1 MNKIFKTKYDVT
13 TGQTK
18 VVSELAN
25 NRQVAS
31 RVEGASVGVG
41 QPKCGV
47 FLGMFKVLP
56 LALLMS
62 GLLSSAAYG
71 ANVWIDVNPNGITGG
86 DNKPSSVWYNGG
98 LSDNK
103 NEVVLL
109 ADGESTTGAKAQ
121 YKNKDFKRTVIIGSR
136 AVGGGNDA
144 TAIGYRAI
152 VGKNLAETNTD
163 DSHQGTAVGYRAFSY
178 GNESVSLGNDT
189 VAYGESSI
197 SIGSDNVGR
206 NIGKYSRTGL
216 SYDIWKLYRQNGSKF
231 NYTGEYAA
239 IDGADPDTSRS
250 KYEAYLSETNPT
262 KPFYRTHNWAFGDS
276 SIAIGSRNVAYGHGS
291 LAMGTLSV
299 AKGDYSTALGTA
311 TLAFGN
317 SSVALGNESY
327 VYAGNSIGV
336 GNEVQAISDGSMV
349 YGYQS
354 YAGGPGSI
362 AIGKRALS
370 NVEPS
375 AHFKQTVEDFGNL
388 WYEGKSTVHAL
399 GMLDNPQNHG
409 KSKDLD
415 GYFLPATE
423 KQSGTEEE
431 KAKGKN
437 GGAVAL
443 GYYVYALGE
452 NSVALGRQ
460 AYSKGDRSIAIGPYA
475 YGGYEKTIAM
485 GYGAKAMSS
494 QSLALGSLSRVE
506 GKNSVALG
514 VEAKVLNDE
523 SNSELNG
530 QNSMALGN
538 NSEVTMKNSVAIGN
552 MSNTRYYYTGDKSNP
567 TPSSNNNNNNNNNA
581 ITLPAY
587 IPKGTSYSYTS
598 TSDDGV
604 ISVGGWDRR
613 DGKLGRRRIINVA
626 PGALDSDAATVGQLK
641 ALEYAYKEGVVAYYT
656 VEGGKNYKVVKDADG
671 KFYKANTENGTPLD
685 STAIAADKV
694 FVGPKGANERS
705 QSIQVN
711 GRRRNVVD
719 MGDKIKFAHISDGEI
734 TSGSDQAITGNQLNQ
749 LGSTILGL
757 GVQSNDKTKF
767 DTPSFTK
774 VQYEGSTGTQN
785 HTTFKNA
792 IDESIKAI
800 NKGLVIQ
807 GDDKQGKISLGSTL
821 NIKAGNTSVTDQG
834 TKTEYKSDNIRTA
847 YQPKNKTL
855 LIGIKEN
862 PTFKSVTVSDPI
874 TASSPEGTL
883 TTKKYV
889 DDQLKNVSTNLHFL
903 SVQGT
908 DKTAGNYNND
918 GAKASYSVAIGVNA
932 QVVDPTIVVTG
943 NKPKPTATAG
953 IAIGYN
959 AKSEAENAV
968 AIGRDV
974 SIDVPNSFV
983 MGSNNTVTQSFKETN
998 GAVVVIGSG
1007 TKLVESKSSIAIGAV
1022 YKVHQGKADGTLIE
1036 NAAWT
1041 ASIGNKNKIKN
1052 GTDIVALGNNIE
1064 VKDETNEENPK
1075 NKTRIANNDL
1085 ILIGNG
1091 ATAETA
1097 KNSVLVGAKSNAGKG
1112 AKNAVIIGHSAEAK
1126 AEAEGAV
1133 VIGQGANV
1141 QTKATGAIA
1150 FGQSATVNAEA
1161 SNAIAFG
1168 KSASVQP
1175 NATSGIAFGQ
1185 SASVSVADGIAL
1197 GSHSVASTAGDKVGF
1212 NTVTGATKADPVSHG
1227 AWKSK
1232 YGALSIGG
1240 NNNGTRQI
1248 TGVAAGTNDTD
1259 AVNVAQLKEATL
1271 HFVSVN
1277 GGSKTDENYTNNG
1290 ATKTGA
1296 IALGIGAK
1304 AASENSIAMGKD
1316 SKIEAEISNAVAI
1329 GANNHLRGLRGKD
1342 NKDQYKHTVA
1352 IGSDNIITGRKIVNL
1367 GSGNKIGNAEDSYQT
1382 DKKAGAVSIRVIGD
1396 DNKVHGVWNTVIG
1409 EENKLE
1415 SSNWTQVIGDYN
1427 AVTKSDYAIVISSNQ
1442 AQKGDQQ
1449 KTTNTVTNSNYA
1461 IVIGNQAKATD
1472 AKNSVV
1478 IGASANSTAESA
1490 VVLGKGATVQ
1500 ANATGAVA
1508 IGEGASVSTNA
1519 GESIALGKGSKATQ
1533 KENTVSTYTATQTS
1547 NIKFNGFSGS
1557 GNDKSVLSI
1566 GDGGKERVI
1575 KHVAP
1580 GKISN
1585 DSTDA
1590 INGSQLYSVIDVF
1603 GHLGATVL
1611 GAEVDATKGFKQSTF
1626 ENVKYKDGGRDQK
1639 NTFKAAIDETIK
1651 AINKGIVIS
1660 DGSETGTRQLGET
1673 LTVKAGNIDKPQTD
1687 SDGFSSNN
1695 IKTKYLKDNGEILIG
1710 IKDKPEFKEVTVSQE
1725 LTDTS
1730 KDNVLTTKKY
1740 VDNKLANVAS
1750 KFTVSGNEGSQFE
1763 INKDNNKL
1771 SIKGETTNNNIKTKA
1786 TSSKEIEI
1794 SLSDTLTGITS
1805 IGKNSDNGITFNTN
1819 ATTIKL
1825 GGVSLSLNKDNT
1837 AVKIS
1842 GVADGK
1848 DTNDAVNK
1856 GQLDKKQDKLTGTI
1870 TANNGIKL
1878 TGTAANSI
1886 ASDITLSLEDG
1897 LKEKI
1902 DNALSKADAGNT
1914 YAKVD
1919 ASNIENGNKASWRT
1933 TLDVYSKT
1941 EANAE
1946 IAKAK
1951 ETVTNGDGI
1960 TVSATPD
1967 GTDGP
1972 KTFTVALADE
1982 YKTKINS
1989 IGTGSVAD
1997 NDKNTVTGGK
2007 VHTAIED
2014 AKTTLT
2020 STINGKADKNLSNID
2035 ETGKA
2040 KIKTLAT
2047 EAIDVQGKEGELKV
2061 TPSTSGNKKSFTVS
2075 LNDDIKT
2082 KIDGIGTG
2090 TVVADNNKTVTG
2102 GAVHTAIE
2110 AAKTDLKGKL
2120 YANTATFGLKG
2131 NDSQEV
2137 TKKLDNT
2144 IEIKGTDTAKSGQTN
2159 IYVSKADE
2167 NGLKIELGENLK
2179 GIKKISQGEK
2189 AVISLEDKALTLTSN
2204 NNKVAVKSDHVLSD
2218 KDIYIGTKTDDN
2230 KLVKKSEL
2238 GGGYITFEDEN
2249 TSKGTKNVNF
2259 GKKVIYGKSA
2269 EITPTVEASIDD
2281 AKVTFAI
2288 NDASIEGTKLKDA
2301 TIAEAKLDQGIK
2313 TKLNKTFKVKAGD
2326 ESSDNLIGEELEF
2339 ATKDANLTVGLDAT
2353 KKKITYGLSSALTG
2367 IESIGKDNNTKIT
2380 FKNNGQ
2386 NEIDFTVGT
2395 NTTYKFTD
2403 SGLDLASKPITNLG
2417 SGLEQKTGNG
2427 GRQDL
2432 DEFLKLTATNGQP
2445 SDGKLNKAINA
2456 GDLLHVAQG
2465 LVGKGLKFKADSAS
2479 ADGSTKT
2486 EMTIALGQAV
2496 TFKGDGKYL
2505 TTKLNDT
2512 NGEISFNLSV
2522 AESIS
2527 DASTDGDSTQNTSN
2541 SKLVTENAVKNF
2553 VTNKINNLSSTL
2565 QLEGDNTENDK
2576 DPADPIGKVELKT
2589 EKLKLTGE
2597 NDFIETEVKANDP
2610 TVTIKLAQKVKD
2622 KLAIIKV
2629 GENTNG
2635 DNSFA
2640 LGKDSKLE
2648 TKKTA
2653 PTGITQNVGG
2663 NDVTI
2668 TWSNAGAGQNK
2679 EVVSVGDTG
2688 KERIITHVAAGDVR
2702 DGSTDAVNGGQLHR
2716 VIDVFGKLGLDVL
2729 GAEKA
2734 DSGDGFKKSKFDVV
2748 KTSDNTTDSNPEKSE
2763 KTFKT
2768 AIEDNI
2774 AAINKGLKFAG
2785 DNDGEKQLYLGS
2797 TLNIKGAKGEASSAG
2812 SNSASSDTTNNHQ
2825 NIFTKASDTGLE
2837 IALNEALQG
2846 ISSISGKKGTDGSAV
2861 AKIDFTSSGTS
2872 TSPTVKITADGG
2884 EFTFGKD
2891 GLNLNSKQ
2899 ITGIASG
2906 LGLKDSVDGNNGG
2919 SAGTSNSDT
2928 DIINK
2933 VLSGNPDKDN
2943 NNAVNV
2949 KDLSKVANALVEKG
2963 LSFEGNGGN
2972 TDKVTRKLGDT
2983 LKIVGKGSDANSIT
2997 ATENNIKVSKNTTN
3011 DGLEIGLSE
3020 TLAGIKSIANGDKA
3034 KIALDNDKKTITF
3047 TAGETNNNVTLSEG
3061 EFSGVSE
3068 INKADGKGALKLADS
3083 TATLESASGNSNVAL
3098 KANEATVTAGTDKGS
3113 LKLEAAKATLE
3124 SAKNGS
3130 NVALDGTSA
3139 TLSAGN
3145 GKGSIKVATGSGD
3158 DANKIEL
3165 SPENGSAV
3173 TLAKDGTNG
3182 VKATGLSTVGL
3193 DGDNA
3198 LVFTNG
3204 AGNKAELKVG
3214 GSALTFTKATTGNTV
3229 KISNVAV
3236 GKIES
3241 SSSEAITGGQL
3252 HDLATHLGVAVD
3264 NSGKTTFTAPS
3275 FAKINGSEA
3284 PKTFKGA
3291 IDNLITAVNGGLTFR
3306 GNDNSSSPSST
3317 TLQLGRTLTIDSS
3330 ESKTKLEN
3338 SKATK
3343 EKDITTK
3350 LEPSNGSD
3358 SQAGTLTLTLNKATS
3373 VDENDE
3379 RVVTSSA
3386 VANKLKNYTT
3396 TETLEDDFLR
3406 VTGENIN
3413 GHQKEFGKNVGLEEV
3428 KLEED
3433 ETEGT
3438 SELVQ
3443 AKALVDYLK
3452 GTGEKSVKLS
3462 DSAKTQAIGEGSISI
3477 GHNAVSRNEGSIAMG
3492 YNSEASNSGAISIGQ
3507 GSTVLG
3513 TSSVA
3518 VGKENDVKGNFSF
3531 VLGESNTLD
3540 KEQTYVIGSDNTIS
3554 GAKNIAIGLGNTVG
3568 GNENIVLGSHVDLKD
3583 DVEGAIVLGDK
3594 SIGVSNAVSV
3604 GNALT
3609 KRRIVFVD
3617 TPQGEYDAV
3626 NKKYVD
3632 GLTLSYKEN
3641 STGPAK
3647 SINLKTGALDFVKS
3661 ENISVAV
3668 EADGKITHTLNNN
3681 LTSIV
3686 SISGGKNGSEDAAK
3700 ITLSSKP
3707 ETEEEAKDYVKTVT
3721 INDAKLKGLLDGE
3734 IAESSKEAVTGKQLA
3749 DLTKQLGVDVS
3760 TSDKTKFT
3768 APIFEYLSK
3777 VDGSFNKNPTTL
3789 KGAIDEARAKLNEGL
3804 KFGGD
3809 IPSAGTNT
3817 NNTHYLGSTINIVRL
3832 GTPTG
3837 TGAVAPTS
3845 TDGYSGSNLITQYT
3859 NDKGNA
3865 KIEIGFK
3872 DAPTFSK
3879 VTLSQEQK
3887 YGEADKVG
3895 SNDLITKSYLE
3906 GALSNFKFNVEY
3918 GDKKVQIG
3926 RGDTLKF
3933 ADGLNIQGSLKQE
3946 GATQP
3951 SVVTSTTAPTT
3962 VNTPSGSENGGAGT
3976 TVVSNGADSSNSGS
3990 SDSTSNMASSGGTNG
4005 ASSDSADTAVASSSP
4020 TAGTSSTPTT
4030 TPTTTTSTT
4039 TAVVTIGTKNDL
4051 TNITSI
4057 SSKAGSADGND
4068 ADNGTTG
4075 DVTKLSLTPEN
4086 ATFQVGTTGSKVKI
4100 DKEGISLTPQAT
4112 DPKDPSAN
4120 APSIT
4125 INVGSVPATPNTSSP
4140 AQPADPSLPAVD
4152 NGPSIAFAAKGGS
4165 NGSKEG
4171 TGTIKYLKDRTVKN
4185 TQSMND
4191 KDKYGEGDNKGNAA
4205 TEGAVKE
4212 LYDSGL
4218 KFAGNDN
4225 VEVAKKIGDKLA
4237 IVGQGLTK
4245 DKVATFKGTD
4255 GNIAVTAKPNSGSDA
4270 NSKLEISLSE
4280 SLKDMNSFETKAKK
4294 VTGGKDDLYAKS
4306 KLDGEGLHLT
4316 PFAGISEQDVI
4327 GPLTDKAAHYGLLG
4341 STVKDGDK
4349 TNTQTAGES
4358 KLTQDGNTNVST
4370 ATETKLTSKD
4380 GETAS
4385 LTAKGLT
4392 VGDSTKDGDKTHA
4405 VYGKTGFSVKGKD
4418 GSSEIVS
4425 LKVANGQDGNAQSAT
4440 LAFAKGTDSKSGTGT
4455 IKGLADIKP
4464 DETDGS
4470 LAANKNYVDEK
4481 VSDLD
4486 SNRPFDFYVKEG
4498 EKEIKVVKG
4507 RDGKF
4512 YKPEDLKGA
4521 KYVAGTADG
4530 DKGKYTKNGQDV
4542 KSSIADKQAAVVI
4555 KAEPTTS
4562 PMTIT
4567 NVKDGD
4573 LTNTSTDAING
4584 GQLVKATGAKFIDD
4598 PNSSETAP
4606 KPKIM
4611 VFADGRDGKS
4621 GLEAEAMATKGLT
4634 GKDGLNGKNA
4644 NDKANALRDGEAGT
4658 VVFTDRQGNR
4668 LVKANDGK
4676 YYEAGDV
4683 EADGKLK
4690 QGASAVEKLQLSLVN
4705 HEGEATKPVAL
4716 GNVASGLE
4724 LPAPE
4729 TDPAKA
4735 KEAKEKT
4742 AQLANA
4748 VKDKKAEVSDKAK
4761 TLSDKAKT
4769 FTRLT
4774 LAVNGLEQAANALPD
4789 GKAKAQI
4796 EAQLKET
4803 QEELAKAQKALE
4815 TAKTDLQTAQENLKT
4830 ANADYEANYEGY
4842 AKVADL
4848 VSADSKA
4855 NVANVATVGD
4865 LQAVAKSGMKFKG
4878 NDGVE
4883 VRKQLSETLSIIGEG
4898 TFNSNRTAAGNIKVE
4913 MAQDGK
4919 GLEVKLS
4926 DQLKNM
4932 TSFET
4937 REVNGK
4943 KARLD
4948 SNGLRVVNK
4957 GKDGTDDKAKSA
4969 TYGAEAVVL
4978 EDKNKSDKAVMT
4990 AGGIRFAD
4998 SSTQATALST
5008 ELNKNGLTVNGA
5020 GGQIHIDGTKGV
5032 ITVPNIKPNADGHVV
5047 VNKNYVDTKNNE
5059 LRTQMNNNDRNMR
5072 AGVAQAVAQANLPI
5086 NILPGKSTLSL
5097 ATGNYMGTQAFAVG
5111 YSRVSDN
5118 GKLSV
5123 KFSLGHGDKKTSV
5136 GAGVGYSW

>member
-25 NRQVAS
+25 NRQVTS
-31 RVEGASVGVG
+31 RVEGAGS

-47 FLGMFKVLP
+47 FFGGMLGVFKVLS
-56 LALLMS
+56 LALVMS
-62 GLLSSAAYG
+62 GILGANNVAYG
-71 ANVWIDVNPNGITGG
+71 AWLAINNNNGTVGPERSNASNG
-86 DNKPSSVWYNGG
+86 ENNSVSN
-98 LSDNK
+98 
-103 NEVVLL
+103 VVLSKWDAIKEGSNDNTKNSVVIGAGNEIKGL
-109 ADGESTTGAKAQ
+109 GDGVVVIGVGAKGLQ
-121 YKNKDFKRTVIIGSR
+121 VGTT
-136 AVGGGNDA
+136 AVGRNARAMQGQATAFGNNTYA
-144 TAIGYRAI
+144 NGQSTAIGNDVYA
-152 VGKNLAETNTD
+152 VGKSAI
-163 DSHQGTAVGYRAFSY
+163 AM
-178 GNESVSLGNDT
+178 GNDDIAT
-189 VAYGESSI
+189 VYQDKLPQTTIEKIFQDTNKSTALGGGMKWEGADQFKQKYLSASS
-197 SIGSDNVGR
+197 GQDNR
-206 NIGKYSRTGL
+206 IYSPT
-216 SYDIWKLYRQNGSKF
+216 
-231 NYTGEYAA
+231 YAKG
-239 IDGADPDTSRS
+239 DGA
-250 KYEAYLSETNPT
+250 
-262 KPFYRTHNWAFGDS
+262 
-276 SIAIGSRNVAYGHGS
+276 IAIGSRSIGYGQGS
-291 LAMGTLSV
+291 LAMGTLSF
-299 AKGDYSTALGTA
+299 ALGKESTAVGIRAYVDLNAEGGVA
-311 TLAFGN
+311 IGDQSRVFAEN
-317 SSVALGNESY
+317 SFAIGNEAESTSTGSLSFGSQSK
-327 VYAGNSIGV
+327 AV
-336 GNEVQAISDGSMV
+336 GK
-349 YGYQS
+349 
-354 YAGGPGSI
+354 GSI
-362 AIGKRALS
+362 AIGQNVGSNAQLISNADTEFSKIIMENIQTPRPELGNGNRYTYGNPDDLKFGNQNHIVTLGFAGNNPDGRENPITTLIDKVIDEKEKRSTQIKYNYESEEVINTGKSIYKTKKEGDHAISLGYHLS
-370 NVEPS
+370 NNGDNTIAIGTASIVRGS
-375 AHFKQTVEDFGNL
+375 NSVVLGALNNV
-388 WYEGKSTVHAL
+388 GKHARNTIAL
-399 GMLDNPQNHG
+399 GI
-409 KSKDLD
+409 
-415 GYFLPATE
+415 
-423 KQSGTEEE
+423 GTNIY
-431 KAKGKN
+431 K
-437 GGAVAL
+437 
-443 GYYVYALGE
+443 E
-452 NSVALGRQ
+452 NSVAVGTGVNV
-460 AYSKGDRSIAIGPYA
+460 AGAGVVAIGS
-475 YGGYEKTIAM
+475 GVGVTKDNTIAV
-485 GYGAKAMSS
+485 GYGAHGLSSESIVLGNSASLKDHASKSIVIGNGAKVENKRSDKENEINKLKMQSFLGDNVELEMSAIS
-494 QSLALGSLSRVE
+494 IGTNSYVYAEKGIALG
-506 GKNSVALG
+506 NS
-514 VEAKVLNDE
+514 AKI
-523 SNSELNG
+523 ELNAN
-530 QNSMALGN
+530 NSMALGN
-538 NSEVTMKNSVAIGN
+538 SAEATMQNSVALGYKSHTKYFYQDDN
-552 MSNTRYYYTGDKSNP
+552 NKNTATLIRNGKNDAINLDPYVPEGSSYNLKTDKAAGIVSVGWTKSN
-567 TPSSNNNNNNNNNA
+567 SGSQE
-581 ITLPAY
+581 
-587 IPKGTSYSYTS
+587 
-598 TSDDGV
+598 
-604 ISVGGWDRR
+604 
-613 DGKLGRRRIINVA
+613 LGLRRIVGVA
-626 PGALDSDAATVGQLK
+626 PGALDSDVVTVGQLK
-641 ALEYAYKEGVVAYYT
+641 ALYYVKKEGVVTYYT
-656 VEGGKNYKVVKDADG
+656 KDGNNIIKLTKDADG
-671 KFYKANTENGTPLD
+671 KFYKVNTKDGTPYKDLGAVD
-685 STAIAADKV
+685 AKNV
-694 FVGPKGANERS
+694 FVGPKGANETTKEET
-705 QSIQVN
+705 IQRKKYSL
-711 GRRRNVVD
+711 GD
-719 MGDKIKFAHISDGEI
+719 MGNKIKFAHILDGNIE
-734 TSGSDQAITGNQLNQ
+734 TGSDQAITGNQLHQ

-757 GVQSNDKTKF
+757 KVKNSKTEF
-767 DTPSFTK
+767 EK
-774 VQYEGSTGTQN
+774 VQFEAVEVTDPKKKTGKTD
-785 HTTFKNA
+785 TFKEA
-792 IDESIKAI
+792 LTEVIEAI
-800 NKGLVIQ
+800 NRGYKFSADQVNN
-807 GDDKQGKISLGSTL
+807 KANETPFYLGATIE
-821 NIKAGNTSVTDQG
+821 IKAGDVTKSGNTTEKYLGKNLQTKIENKNSKALFTIGLKDDPEFKTVKLTGTPTDNQH
-834 TKTEYKSDNIRTA
+834 A
-847 YQPKNKTL
+847 VNK
-855 LIGIKEN
+855 
-862 PTFKSVTVSDPI
+862 
-874 TASSPEGTL
+874 A
-883 TTKKYV
+883 YV
-889 DDQLKNVSTNLHFL
+889 DGKLQNVSTNLHFL
-903 SVQGT
+903 SVQGN
-908 DKTAGNYNND
+908 DKAAVNYNND
-918 GAKASYSVAIGVNA
+918 GAKANYSVAIGVNA
-932 QVVDPTIVVTG
+932 QVADPTTVVP
-943 NKPKPTATAG
+943 PKKTNPTATAG

-968 AIGRDV
+968 AIGTNA

-983 MGSNNTVTQSFKETN
+983 MGSNNIVTQENKEVRS
-998 GAVVVIGSG
+998 AVVVIGSG
-1007 TKLVESKSSIAIGAV
+1007 IKLDESKSSIAIGAV
-1022 YKVHQGKADGTLIE
+1022 YTEHKGNKDGTVIE
-1036 NAAWT
+1036 QAAWT

-1052 GTDIVALGNNIE
+1052 GTDIVALGNNI
-1064 VKDETNEENPK
+1064 KALDETNETAQNGTK
-1075 NKTRIANNDL
+1075 NANTDL

-1126 AEAEGAV
+1126 AEGAV

-1168 KSASVQP
+1168 KSASVQT

-1212 NTVTGATKADPVSHG
+1212 NTVTGAAKADPVSHG

-1277 GGSKTDENYTNNG
+1277 GGSSTDKNYANDG

-1415 SSNWTQVIGDYN
+1415 SSNWTQVMGDYN
-1427 AVTKSDYAIVISSNQ
+1427 AVTKSNYAIVISSN
-1442 AQKGDQQ
+1442 KSDGSV
-1449 KTTNTVTNSNYA
+1449 KNTITNSDYA

-1490 VVLGKGATVQ
+1490 VVLGKEATVQ

-1508 IGEGASVSTNA
+1508 IGEGASVSTDA

-1533 KENTVSTYTATQTS
+1533 KENTVSTYTAIQTS

-1566 GDGGKERVI
+1566 GDSGKERLI

-1580 GKISN
+1580 GTISAT
-1585 DSTDA
+1585 STDA

-1603 GHLGATVL
+1603 GHLGVTVL

-1626 ENVKYKDGGRDQK
+1626 ENVKYKDGGSDQK

-1660 DGSETGTRQLGET
+1660 DGIETGTRQLGET
-1673 LTVKAGNIDKPQTD
+1673 LTIKAGNIDKPQTD

-1725 LTDTS
+1725 LTDKS

-1856 GQLDKKQDKLTGTI
+1856 GQLDKKQDKLTGTLK
-1870 TANNGIKL
+1870 ANNGIKL

-1902 DNALSKADAGNT
+1902 DKALSKTDAGNT

-1919 ASNIENGNKASWRT
+1919 ASNIENGNKASWRRA
-1933 TLDVYSKT
+1933 LDVYSKSET
-1941 EANAE
+1941 ADE

-1951 ETVTNGDGI
+1951 ETVTNGEGI

-2040 KIKTLAT
+2040 TIKTLAT
-2047 EAIDVQGKEGELKV
+2047 EAIDVQGKDGELKV

-2090 TVVADNNKTVTG
+2090 TVVANNDKTVTG
-2102 GAVHTAIE
+2102 GKVHEAIE
-2110 AAKTDLKGKL
+2110 AAKNDLKDKL

-2189 AVISLEDKALTLTSN
+2189 AVISLEDDALTLTSN

-2269 EITPTVEASIDD
+2269 EITATVTNSGDD

-2301 TIAEAKLDQGIK
+2301 TITEAKLDQGIK
-2313 TKLNKTFKVKAGD
+2313 TKLNKTFKVKAGNK
-2326 ESSDNLIGEELEF
+2326 SSDNLIGEELEF
-2339 ATKDANLTVGLDAT
+2339 ATKDANLTVGLDDT

-2367 IESIGKDNNTKIT
+2367 IESISKDNNTKIT

-2403 SGLDLASKPITNLG
+2403 RGLDLAGKPITNLASGLAQNG
-2417 SGLEQKTGNG
+2417 SGGTNV
-2427 GRQDL
+2427 RQGLDDL
-2432 DEFLKLTATNGQP
+2432 LKLVGTNGQP
-2445 SDGKLNKAINA
+2445 SGSSNSDELNKAINA

-2465 LVGKGLKFKADSAS
+2465 LVDKGLKFKADSAS

-2486 EMTIALGQAV
+2486 EMTTALGQAV

-2527 DASTDGDSTQNTSN
+2527 DTSTDGDSTQNTTN

-2553 VTNKINNLSSTL
+2553 VTNKISNLSGKL
-2565 QLEGDNTENDK
+2565 QLEGDNSNSK
-2576 DPADPIGKVELKT
+2576 DFGKVELKT

-2597 NDFIETEVKANDP
+2597 SDFIETEVKANDP

-2622 KLAIIKV
+2622 KLAIINV

-2640 LGKDSKLE
+2640 LGQNSTLEAKKL
-2648 TKKTA
+2648 A
-2653 PTGITQNVGG
+2653 PSGATPNVGS

-2668 TWSNAGAGQNK
+2668 TWNTAGASKDKNDLR
-2679 EVVSVGDTG
+2679 EVVSVGSAD
-2688 KERIITHVAAGDVR
+2688 KERIITHVAAGAVQS
-2702 DGSTDAVNGGQLHR
+2702 GSTDAINGGQLHS

-2734 DSGDGFKKSKFDVV
+2734 DTGDGFKKSKFDVV
-2748 KTSDNTTDSNPEKSE
+2748 KTSDNATDSNPEKSE
-2763 KTFKT
+2763 KTFKK

-2861 AKIDFTSSGTS
+2861 AKIDFTSGGS
-2872 TSPTVKITADGG
+2872 TNPTVKITADGG

-2906 LGLKDSVDGNNGG
+2906 LGLTEASNTDGSTGSGAGGNGNDGNTANG
-2919 SAGTSNSDT
+2919 
-2928 DIINK
+2928 IIDK
-2933 VLSGNPDKDN
+2933 VLDGTIITQNDTK

-2949 KDLSKVANALVEKG
+2949 KDLSEVAKALVKKG
-2963 LSFEGNGGN
+2963 LSFEGNSGGSIS
-2972 TDKVTRKLGDT
+2972 RKLGET
-2983 LKIVGKGSDANSIT
+2983 LKIVGETSPSTTTPITDGSMQPAISSETAPDNIT
-2997 ATENNIKVSKNTTN
+2997 VAKKNGSEDTLEVKLSKN
-3011 DGLEIGLSE
+3011 LK
-3020 TLAGIKSIANGDKA
+3020 GIASIANGDKDKV
-3034 KIALDNDKKTITF
+3034 KIALGEDNNTITF
-3047 TAGETNNNVTLSEG
+3047 SSGDTPADVTLKGST
-3061 EFSGVSE
+3061 FSGVSE
-3068 INKADGKGALKLADS
+3068 INTAKDKGALKLADS
-3083 TATLESASGNSNVAL
+3083 TATLESAKDNSKVELKDKAVTITAKEDKGAL
-3098 KANEATVTAGTDKGS
+3098 KLTENS
-3113 LKLEAAKATLE
+3113 ATLE
-3124 SAKNGS
+3124 STKDNSKLELKDKAVTLESVKDGS

-3139 TLSAGN
+3139 TLSAGKD
-3145 GKGSIKVATGSGD
+3145 KGSIKVATGSGD
-3158 DANKIEL
+3158 GANKIEL
-3165 SPENGSAV
+3165 SPENGSKV

-3204 AGNKAELKVG
+3204 TSGTAELKVG
-3214 GSALTFTKATTGNTV
+3214 GKSLTFTKSDSGIKLSELADGQ
-3229 KISNVAV
+3229 ID
-3236 GKIES
+3236 GS
-3241 SSSEAITGGQL
+3241 STEAITGKQL
-3252 HDLATHLGVAVD
+3252 HALGVTHLGLKVED
-3264 NSGKTTFTAPS
+3264 SDKTKFKAPTFAAIKGGTSSTGDTTTATGPT
-3275 FAKINGSEA
+3275 
-3284 PKTFKGA
+3284 TFKGA
-3291 IDNLITAVNGGLTFR
+3291 IDDLITAVNGGLTFK
-3306 GNDNSSSPSST
+3306 GNNSGNSST
-3317 TLQLGRTLTIDSS
+3317 KLQLGGTLTIDSS

-3338 SKATK
+3338 SKETK

-3358 SQAGTLTLTLNKATS
+3358 SKAGTLTLTLNKATS

-3386 VANKLKNYTT
+3386 VANKLKDFTT

-3428 KLEED
+3428 KLEKD

-3462 DSAKTQAIGEGSISI
+3462 DSSKTQAIGEGSISI
-3477 GHNAVSRNEGSIAMG
+3477 GHNAVSRNEGAIALG

-3513 TSSVA
+3513 ASSVA

-3531 VLGESNTLD
+3531 VLGEGNTLD

-3632 GLTLSYKEN
+3632 DLTLSYKSN
-3641 STGPAK
+3641 STEDTKK

-3661 ENISVAV
+3661 ENISVSV

-3749 DLTKQLGVDVS
+3749 DLAKQLGIDVD
-3760 TSDKTKFT
+3760 DKTKTTFK
-3768 APIFEYLSK
+3768 APTFDDFKLK
-3777 VDGSFNKNPTTL
+3777 GVDGKTTEPAPKNIVEGL
-3789 KGAIDEARAKLNEGL
+3789 KNAVTKLNEGL

-3817 NNTHYLGSTINIVRL
+3817 NNTHYLGSTINIIRL
-3832 GTPTG
+3832 GMPTE

-3845 TDGYSGSNLITQYT
+3845 TSGYSGSNLITQYT
-3859 NDKGNA
+3859 NDNGNA

-3872 DAPTFSK
+3872 KAPTFSK

-3887 YGEADKVG
+3887 YGDKKYVDG
-3895 SNDLITKSYLE
+3895 SNIGNNDLITKSYLDA
-3906 GALSNFKFNVEY
+3906 ALKDFKFNVEY
-3918 GDKKVQIG
+3918 GGKKVQIG

-3933 ADGLNIQGSLKQE
+3933 ENGTNIKLELKE
-3946 GATQP
+3946 GEKPVNGT
-3951 SVVTSTTAPTT
+3951 TSTINSNTETSTPAPTT
-3962 VNTPSGSENGGAGT
+3962 VSTPSDGA
-3976 TVVSNGADSSNSGS
+3976 NDAD
-3990 SDSTSNMASSGGTNG
+3990 
-4005 ASSDSADTAVASSSP
+4005 VA
-4020 TAGTSSTPTT
+4020 
-4030 TPTTTTSTT
+4030 TT
-4039 TAVVTIGTKNDL
+4039 TAEVTIGTTEELK
-4051 TNITSI
+4051 NITSI
-4057 SSKAGSADGND
+4057 SSKAKAGSADGND

-4100 DKEGISLTPQAT
+4100 DKEGMTLTPQAT

-4125 INVGSVPATPNTSSP
+4125 INAGSVPATPNTSSP
-4140 AQPADPSLPAVD
+4140 ADQTDPNLPAVD

-4218 KFAGNDN
+4218 KFAGNDEQD
-4225 VEVAKKIGDKLA
+4225 VHKRLGDKLA

-4245 DKVATFKGTD
+4245 EEVDTFKGTD
-4255 GNIAVTAKPNSGSDA
+4255 DNIAVTAKPNSGNDA

-4280 SLKDMNSFETKAKK
+4280 SLKDMNSFETKAKQ
-4294 VTGGKDDLYAKS
+4294 VAGKKDLYAKS

-4316 PFAGISEQDVI
+4316 PFADDTGLLE
-4327 GPLTDKAAHYGLLG
+4327 LTDKAAHYGLLG

-4370 ATETKLTSKD
+4370 ATETKITGKD

-4418 GSSEIVS
+4418 ASSEIVS
-4425 LKVANGQDGNAQSAT
+4425 LKVADGENGQDGKGAT
-4440 LAFAKGTDSKSGTGT
+4440 LAFAKGADGKSGTGT
-4455 IKGLADIKP
+4455 ITGLKDLDA
-4464 DETDGS
+4464 TSDGS
-4470 LAANKNYVDEK
+4470 SAANKNYVDEK

-4486 SNRPFDFYVKEG
+4486 SNRPFDFYIKEG
-4498 EKEIKVVKG
+4498 NSYTKVVKG
-4507 RDGKF
+4507 HDGKF
-4512 YKPEDLKGA
+4512 YDPKDLEGA
-4521 KYVAGTADG
+4521 KYDG
-4530 DKGKYTKNGQDV
+4530 SKYTSKDGETIET
-4542 KSSIADKQAAVVI
+4542 SLSAEDKVI
-4555 KAEPTTS
+4555 IRAEPTTA
-4562 PMTIT
+4562 PI
-4567 NVKDGD
+4567 G
-4573 LTNTSTDAING
+4573 IN
-4584 GQLVKATGAKFIDD
+4584 
-4598 PNSSETAP
+4598 
-4606 KPKIM
+4606 
-4611 VFADGRDGKS
+4611 
-4621 GLEAEAMATKGLT
+4621 
-4634 GKDGLNGKNA
+4634 
-4644 NDKANALRDGEAGT
+4644 
-4658 VVFTDRQGNR
+4658 
-4668 LVKANDGK
+4668 
-4676 YYEAGDV
+4676 
-4683 EADGKLK
+4683 
-4690 QGASAVEKLQLSLVN
+4690 
-4705 HEGEATKPVAL
+4705 
-4716 GNVASGLE
+4716 NVASGLG
-4724 LPAPE
+4724 LPDPE
-4729 TDPAKA
+4729 TDQAKA
-4735 KEAKEKT
+4735 KEAQEKAT
-4742 AQLANA
+4742 ELTKAVEEKVNA
-4748 VKDKKAEVSDKAK
+4748 IGEKAK
-4761 TLSDKAKT
+4761 ELSDKAQT
-4769 FTRLT
+4769 FTNLT
-4774 LAVNGLEQAANALPD
+4774 LSVSALEMAMNALPEGD
-4789 GKAKAQI
+4789 AKKEAEAKLKENQTKLDEAKQALEKAKM
-4796 EAQLKET
+4796 
-4803 QEELAKAQKALE
+4803 
-4815 TAKTDLQTAQENLKT
+4815 DLKT
-4830 ANADYEANYEGY
+4830 AQADLTKANEAYEKNYKGY
-4842 AKVADL
+4842 EKVAELVKPDSQADL
-4848 VSADSKA
+4848 T
-4855 NVANVATVGD
+4855 NVATIADV
-4865 LQAVAKSGMKFKG
+4865 QAVAKSGMKFKG

-4883 VRKQLSETLSIIGEG
+4883 VRKQLSETLSITGEG

-5097 ATGNYMGTQAFAVG
+5097 ATGNYMGSQAFAVG

-5136 GAGVGYSW
+5136 GAGIGYSW